1 MKNLTPRLILIG
13 LAAVLGLLVL
23 FSQQVGLSDERPLK
37 LGIDLSGGTI
47 LVYQVEQQ
55 AGERVDLDELVSAL
69 KRRINPE
76 GVFDITIRSVGQDR
90 VEIIMPEE
98 MANQA
103 EEVKRK
109 LTEEGSLAFRI
120 LASTNRASDFP
131 AYLNRLAPTSR
142 DFQPIV
148 ESLPEVGPTA
158 GGQEAFR
165 WAKLGE
171 VVEATRAEAGA
182 PTSIGARSITVAE
195 AGWPPNRFRGL
206 TAVLESA
213 EGAAIEATIDR
224 NTEDTLYL
232 DRPLGVDAGAVT
244 GVRVDYASG
253 PAEITDPIREWSTNR
268 YEGLPVLL
276 EGVRDGEAA
285 RVTGEVASNTADT
298 LTLTRDHGLDVVSS
312 YRIAYNPSSIAMG
325 GDGASI
331 SPEAAGDAVVRGVRV
346 PSQPGTTEYF
356 VLYEVPRDTQD
367 VTGDMLERVYP
378 QSDEQMRPAVGF
390 DLDSIGARRFGSL
403 TGRYRPRQE
412 GAFFYNLAI
421 ILDGEIMSAPRIN
434 DRISD
439 RGIITVGGQGGQAAE
454 EVNYLID
461 ILRAGS
467 LPVALQTPPLQEETI
482 GPTLGEDTIRKGV
495 FAITVALA
503 LVPIFMIVYYQFA
516 GVVSVIALLLNMVL
530 LLASMALTGS
540 SITLPGLAGL
550 ALTIGMAVDANVLI
564 YERMREERDRGAP
577 LGQQIRNGFGK
588 AWSTILDSNLTTVLT
603 GIVLWSVGTEEVKGF
618 ALVTIIG
625 LLWNLFTAVFVS
637 RTIFELAYQKGW
649 IKRLTMLRLL
659 NRTNIDFVG
668 PRRYCMVG
676 SALVIA
682 LGLSIFFSR
691 GGTEQQ
697 GSMYNIDFTGGSLV
711 TVRLDDEELGGQTP
725 AARISTVR
733 DTAGAVLPNVTVES
747 LTVSGEEERGEAPR
761 YNIRTTEQSP
771 DVVQEKVLEA
781 FSESLVRVELISAE
795 PIPAEPDAD
804 PDADPTGLEGN
815 RYRLTFN
822 LPQPPSRIADA
833 FAQILASADPP
844 VASPRSQF
852 RVANPDAPP
861 NDVDQAGETLV
872 LSTSLAGDRVQ
883 PYLALLGT
891 ELREDRDFLF
901 ERLEN
906 FGSVVAGETRQKAI
920 VAIVASWLIII
931 GYLWFRFQSIA
942 YGVAAVIALIH
953 DVLIALGAVALA
965 GYKIDLPMIAAF
977 LTLIGFSV
985 NDTIVIFDRIRELRG
1000 KSPNLTPRLVNEA
1013 INVTLS
1019 RTILTSLTTW
1029 MVVMIFWLF
1038 GGEGLSGFSFCL
1050 VIGFISG
1057 TYSTIFIAAPIL
1069 IEWIG
1074 KPSKKDAGALAT
1086 SR

>member
-13 LAAVLGLLVL
+13 LAAVLGLLIL
-23 FSQQVGLSDERPLK
+23 FSQQIGLSDERPLK

-120 LASTNRASDFP
+120 LASTNRAADFP
-131 AYLNRLAPTSR
+131 AYLNRLAPSSR
-142 DFQPIV
+142 DFEPIV
-148 ESLPEVGPTA
+148 DRLPQVGPA
-158 GGQEAFR
+158 SGGRDAFR

-171 VVEATRAEAGA
+171 VVEGAEATA
-182 PTSIGARSITVAE
+182 ATPTSVGDRSITVAD
-195 AGWPPNRFRGL
+195 AGWDPNRFRGL
-206 TAVLESA
+206 TAVLERA
-213 EGAAIEATIDR
+213 EGAPIEATIDR

-232 DRPLGVDAGAVT
+232 DRSLGVDTGAVT
-244 GVRVDYASG
+244 SIRVDYASG
-253 PAEITDPIREWSTNR
+253 PDEITDPIREWSPNR
-268 YEGLPVLL
+268 YNGLPVLL
-276 EGVRDGEAA
+276 EGTRDGEIA
-285 RVTGEVASNTADT
+285 RVMGEVASNTADT
-298 LTLTRDHGLDVVSS
+298 LTLTRDHGLDVVTS

-325 GDGASI
+325 ADGVSI

-356 VLYEVPRDTQD
+356 VLYEVPREMQD

-390 DLDSIGARRFGSL
+390 DLDSIGSRRFGSL

-439 RGIITVGGQGGQAAE
+439 RGIITVGGQGGKAAE

-482 GPTLGEDTIRKGV
+482 GPTLGEDTINKGV
-495 FAITVALA
+495 RAIGWALA
-503 LVPIFMIVYYQFA
+503 LVPVFMIVYYRFA
-516 GVVSVIALLLNMVL
+516 GVVSVIALMLNMTL

-588 AWSTILDSNLTTVLT
+588 AWSTILDSNVTTVLT

-637 RTIFELAYQKGW
+637 RTIFELAYQRGW
-649 IKRLTMLRLL
+649 IKQLTMLRLL
-659 NRTNIDFVG
+659 NKTSIDFVG

-676 SALVIA
+676 SVLVIA
-682 LGLSIFFSR
+682 LGLSVFFGR
-691 GGTEQQ
+691 GGAQQQ

-711 TVRLDDEELGGQTP
+711 TVRLDSEALSGQTP

-747 LTVSGEEERGEAPR
+747 LTVSGDAEQAEAPR

-771 DVVQEKVLEA
+771 DVVQEQILEA
-781 FSESLVRVELISAE
+781 FSDSLVRVELVSSEAMPE
-795 PIPAEPDAD
+795 D
-804 PDADPTGLEGN
+804 PDAGTAEEAGT

-833 FAQILASADPP
+833 FAQVLASADPP
-844 VASPRSQF
+844 VASPRAQF
-852 RVANPDAPP
+852 RVTNPEAPP
-861 NDVDQAGETLV
+861 NDVDQAGEVLV
-872 LSTSLAGDRVQ
+872 LSTTLADDRVQ
-883 PYLALLGT
+883 PYLASLGT
-891 ELREDRDFLF
+891 ELREDKDFLF

-906 FGSVVAGETRQKAI
+906 FGSVVAGETRQKAL

-931 GYLWFRFQSIA
+931 AYLWFRFQSIA

-965 GYKIDLPMIAAF
+965 GFKIDLPMIAAF

-1029 MVVMIFWLF
+1029 LVVMIFFLF

-1074 KPSKKDAGALAT
+1074 KPSKKDTEALAT
-1086 SR
+1086 SRR